1 MILSSG
7 QIINEAA
14 YTPSYLF
21 LIFSMNLFHENEQTK
36 EPPAGYQIP
45 RAGLSF
51 LHSKCRND
59 LARYA
64 TLFCGHTAARIKI
77 SVSVIRI
84 RLKKRSHINEAVTTS
99 RSQFNPCP
107 REWAASSKPT
117 LATACSRFNPRPY
130 TTGDG
135 RALPRAKRH

>member
-7 QIINEAA
+7 QIIRNHL
-14 YTPSYLF
+14 YTKLPF

-45 RAGLSF
+45 RAALSF
-51 LHSKCRND
+51 LHSKCRNEVIWQP
-59 LARYA
+59 L
-64 TLFCGHTAARIKI
+64 LCGHAAARIKI

-107 REWAASSKPT
+107 RERAASSKPT

-130 TTGDG
+130 KRGDG